1 MTEDV
6 TEDDGEMLYETV
18 FRKRWRDH
26 QSESPRPG
34 ELIDQPG
41 WIDTALVVL
50 CALLAVGAA
59 AAVTMTVERSSAMP
73 AVAQG
78 PSVTAVRGGGE
89 PPAPGTAV
97 QYRDASGST
106 RDAVVIEVTTTEV
119 IAHLMGTGP
128 ASAGEL
134 VIPAGRQT
142 LLGVLLPRLG

>member
-1 MTEDV
+1 
-6 TEDDGEMLYETV
+6 
-18 FRKRWRDH
+18 
-26 QSESPRPG
+26 
-34 ELIDQPG
+34 
-41 WIDTALVVL
+41 
-50 CALLAVGAA
+50 
-59 AAVTMTVERSSAMP
+59 
-73 AVAQG
+73 
-78 PSVTAVRGGGE
+78 VTAVRGGGD

-97 QYRDASGST
+97 QYRDASGAT